1 MKAAVWHGRE
11 DIRIEDRELKS
22 LKDNE
27 VTIRVAWAGICGS
40 DLHEF
45 EEGPVF
51 IPTKANDLLTGGI
64 APLTMGHEFSG
75 IVEVIGKNVTKYKV
89 GDRVSVNPTITHG
102 KRSEYDDIYDGFSFI
117 GLHCDGGFADFVNV
131 PESAVYHLPDNLSLE
146 TAALIE
152 PTAVAVQAVKEGGL
166 RFGDTVAVFGA
177 GPIGLVTI
185 AAAKAGGATKI
196 IALDLSDSRLAMA
209 KEIGATH
216 IINSGKEDAVEA
228 IRKIVPRGVDVAFEV
243 AGVQKTVEQSIYAT
257 KPRGTMVIISIFANP
272 ITWHPMQLINTG
284 VKVTSSIAYSPSSFQ
299 ETIDLMASGQ
309 LDVTSIITKKIEFK
323 DIVEEGFKT
332 LVSDKTQ
339 SKILVTLSGE
349 K

>member
-11 DIRIEDRELKS
+11 DIRIEDKALS
-22 LKDNE
+22 PLKDNE

-51 IPTKANDLLTGGI
+51 IPTQARDGLTGGL

-75 IVEVIGKNVTKYKV
+75 VVEAVGKNVTEYKV
-89 GDRVSVNPTITHG
+89 GDRVSVNPTITYG

-131 PESAVYHLPDNLSLE
+131 PESAVYHLPDHLSLE

-185 AAAKAGGATKI
+185 AAAKAGGATKV
-196 IALDLSDSRLAMA
+196 IALDLSDSRLEMA
-209 KEIGATH
+209 KAMGATH
-216 IINSGKEDAVEA
+216 IINSGKEDAVTA
-228 IRKIVPRGVDVAFEV
+228 VRNIVPRGVDVAFEV
-243 AGVQKTVEQSIYAT
+243 AGVQQTVEQSINVT
-257 KPRGTMVIISIFANP
+257 RPRGTMVIISIFAAP

-309 LDVTSIITKKIEFK
+309 LDVTPIVTKKIAFDE
-323 DIVEEGFKT
+323 IVKEGFET

-339 SKILVTLSGE
+339 AKILVTLSGE
-349 K
+349 Q

>member
-22 LKDNE
+22 LKNNE
-27 VTIRVAWAGICGS
+27 ITIRVAWAGICGS

-75 IVEVIGKNVTKYKV
+75 IVEAIGKNVTKYKV

-117 GLHCDGGFADFVNV
+117 GLHCDGGFAGFVNV

-196 IALDLSDSRLAMA
+196 ISLDLSDSRLAMA

-272 ITWHPMQLINTG
+272 ISWHPMQLINTG

-323 DIVEEGFKT
+323 DIVDEGFKT